1 MALRRKSQ
9 RLPPAL
15 ETLRAEFACGVLC
28 RGGSFSGHPWV
39 SSTSGIS
46 RPRHLPGRAAPGR
59 PSRACG
65 AAWRGLRGRRRGTQT
80 CRCLR
85 AIAAKISSQV
95 FVGVKQTTL
104 VVSLLERRNRPVG
117 ETITVQGIWRY
128 GETVLA
134 WVALNGL
141 NWS

>member
-28 RGGSFSGHPWV
+28 RRSGFSGHPWV
-39 SSTSGIS
+39 SSTNGVS
-46 RPRHLPGRAAPGR
+46 RPRDLPGRAVPGR
-59 PSRACG
+59 PSWACG
-65 AAWRGLRGRRRGTQT
+65 AAWRGLRGRRRGTRT

-85 AIAAKISSQV
+85 DIAAKISSQV
-95 FVGVKQTTL
+95 FDGVKQTTSD
-104 VVSLLERRNRPVG
+104 VSLLERRNRPME
-117 ETITVQGIWRY
+117 ETVTVQGIWPY

-141 NWS
+141 NWF